1 MIDQLKLNPNPLVS
15 YLEKLP
21 QDFTKADI
29 LRYIEGNGIKM
40 INFRYA
46 GGDGRLKVLN
56 FVINNY
62 AYLDQ
67 ILTAGE
73 RVDGSSLFS
82 FIEADSSDLYV
93 VPRFNT
99 AYLDPFAE
107 IPTLGFLCAYFNKD
121 GNPLESSPEYILQK
135 ANRVFTQVTGSM
147 EFYAMGELEYYVIGD
162 EEDAFPAVDQRG
174 YHEAAPFSKFE
185 DFRCKALMYI
195 SQVGGQLKYGHN
207 EVGNFVQNGKIYE
220 QNEIEFLPSPVTEA
234 VDQLI
239 LGKWIINRLAYEY
252 GLDITFAPKITVGKA
267 GSGMHVHTCI
277 MKDGK
282 NQYVAN
288 GQLSDTARKAIAGF
302 MTLAPSLTAFGN
314 TNPSSYFRLVPH
326 QEAPTTVCW
335 GDRNRSALVRV
346 PLGWSSDADMCAR
359 ANPNEK
365 EESRDFSI
373 KQTIEFRAPDGSANL
388 YLLFAGLVTAACHG
402 FEMDNA
408 LEVAANTYV
417 DVNIHKAGNEKL
429 TNHLEHLPSSC
440 HESAA
445 KLEEMKEIYT
455 RHGVFSERMINGL
468 ASQLREFNDLNI
480 RAEVAARPELMQ
492 ELVDKYFYS

>member
-1 MIDQLKLNPNPLVS
+1 MDNYIKLNPNPLVAF
-15 YLEKLP
+15 LEKLP
-21 QDFTKADI
+21 HEFTKADI
-29 LRYIEGNGIKM
+29 LRYIEANGIKM

-107 IPTLGFLCAYFNKD
+107 IPTLGFLCSYFNKY
-121 GNPLESSPEYILQK
+121 GKPLESSPEYILNK
-135 ANRVFTQVTGSM
+135 SHRVFKRVTNGM

-162 EEDAFPAVDQRG
+162 KEDAFPAMDQKG

-185 DFRCKALMYI
+185 DFRCKAMQYI
-195 SQVGGQLKYGHN
+195 SQVGGLIKYGHS
-207 EVGNFVQNGKIYE
+207 EVGNFVQDGKIYE
-220 QNEIEFLPSPVTEA
+220 QNEIEFLPTLVTDA
-234 VDQLI
+234 VDQLL
-239 LGKWIINRLAYEY
+239 LGKWVINKLAYEF
-252 GLDITFAPKITVGKA
+252 GLDITFSPKITVGKA
-267 GSGMHVHTCI
+267 GSGMHIHTCI

-282 NQYVAN
+282 NQYVEN
-288 GQLSDTARKAIAGF
+288 GKLSDTAKKAIAGF
-302 MTLAPSLTAFGN
+302 MTLATSLTAFGN
-314 TNPSSYFRLVPH
+314 TNPTSYFRLVPH

-346 PLGWSSDADMCAR
+346 PLGWNTDSDMCAI
-359 ANPNEK
+359 ANPNE
-365 EESRDFSI
+365 EIINEDFSG

-388 YLLFAGLVTAACHG
+388 YLLLAGLVTAARYG
-402 FEMDNA
+402 FEMLNS
-408 LEVAANTYV
+408 LEIADNTYI
-417 DVNIHKAGNEKL
+417 DGDINHVNNEDKANE
-429 TNHLEHLPSSC
+429 LEHLPTSC
-440 HESAA
+440 QESAEQ
-445 KLEEMKEIYT
+445 LELKKKVYMH
-455 RHGVFSERMINGL
+455 HGVFSAGMINGIVKEL
-468 ASQLREFNDLNI
+468 YSFNDKNI
-480 RAEVAARPELMQ
+480 RDEVTAKPELMQ
-492 ELVDKYFYS
+492 ELVDKYFYC